1 MEEKRVYV
9 VKVYS
14 AYVPENMNIQELKEE
29 IKEIYEDDTF
39 NIQLDDEIQ
48 FDMDDISVG
57 IGMKLEMSKQKLPQ
71 RKKTKQWQKDIG

>member
-57 IGMKLEMSKQKLPQ
+57 IGMKLEMSK
-71 RKKTKQWQKDIG
+71 